1 MTRSAIKVADR
12 IYQARENMQMLFPD
26 TWRKRLDEPIGIIK
40 RVMETHNEGELE
52 ATLRIIRELRCDAEA
67 QIIVLAAVAEML
79 EPTNVDSDPA

>member
-1 MTRSAIKVADR
+1 MTRSAIKAADR
-12 IYQARENMQMLFPD
+12 IYRARENMQMLFPD

-40 RVMETHNEGELE
+40 RVMETHDEGELE